1 LNSKKEVFPILPER
15 LLKQA
20 SKEMAQMKDPY
31 EYVRTQLG
39 KDMLFGVAAFVS
51 LLHVNGQQHLADAFL
66 DNLVC
71 HLKLTEIARRKYGK
85 NRKLLSSVKVKTC
98 ILLESLRAACSD
110 VMGEP
115 CENSRLANWL
125 LDGVV

>member
-66 DNLVC
+66 DNLVR

-98 ILLESLRAACSD
+98 ILLESLRVAYSD
-110 VMGEP
+110 VMGET